1 MSLVCQ
7 ATGQPTP
14 TVTWRKAIGHISK
27 ERSRVL
33 NGKLEITNVT
43 TADSG
48 DYVCSAKNL
57 INKDSAH
64 AQVTVVEELK
74 FISLPLSQRSAI
86 TSEDVLL
93 TCSAQGTRTILWQR
107 AGLRLPSGHILY
119 SNGSLLLQNV
129 SSKDAGSYTCIA
141 RNFHRSISAS
151 TFLKVRMP
159 ILSSCSE
166 MKKHFNRIPSDT
178 YIVDPD
184 GEGGVTPFSVYCD
197 MSDKKGVGVEK
208 NSCWSQIG
216 RMSFCRVLQ

>member
-93 TCSAQGTRTILWQR
+93 TCSAQGTRT
-107 AGLRLPSGHILY
+107 
-119 SNGSLLLQNV
+119 
-129 SSKDAGSYTCIA
+129 
-141 RNFHRSISAS
+141 
-151 TFLKVRMP
+151 
-159 ILSSCSE
+159 
-166 MKKHFNRIPSDT
+166 
-178 YIVDPD
+178 
-184 GEGGVTPFSVYCD
+184 
-197 MSDKKGVGVEK
+197 
-208 NSCWSQIG
+208 
-216 RMSFCRVLQ
+216 VL

>member
-48 DYVCSAKNL
+48 DYVCSAKN
-57 INKDSAH
+57 KDSAH

-93 TCSAQGTRTILWQR
+93 TCSAQGTRTIL
-107 AGLRLPSGHILY
+107 
-119 SNGSLLLQNV
+119 
-129 SSKDAGSYTCIA
+129 
-141 RNFHRSISAS
+141 
-151 TFLKVRMP
+151 
-159 ILSSCSE
+159 
-166 MKKHFNRIPSDT
+166 
-178 YIVDPD
+178 
-184 GEGGVTPFSVYCD
+184 
-197 MSDKKGVGVEK
+197 
-208 NSCWSQIG
+208 
-216 RMSFCRVLQ
+216 